1 MQLNGLGREFL
12 VEWKGGDIFSH
23 FDSSDGVWSESYL
36 TWRFI
41 NEDQSRTKVE
51 EAKLVSTSKLIR

>member
-23 FDSSDGVWSESYL
+23 FDSSDGIWSESYL
-36 TWRFI
+36 TRRFI

-51 EAKLVSTSKLIR
+51 EAKLVSTSKLIQ

>member
-23 FDSSDGVWSESYL
+23 FDSSDGIWSKSYL
-36 TWRFI
+36 TRRFI

-51 EAKLVSTSKLIR
+51 EAKLISTSKLIR